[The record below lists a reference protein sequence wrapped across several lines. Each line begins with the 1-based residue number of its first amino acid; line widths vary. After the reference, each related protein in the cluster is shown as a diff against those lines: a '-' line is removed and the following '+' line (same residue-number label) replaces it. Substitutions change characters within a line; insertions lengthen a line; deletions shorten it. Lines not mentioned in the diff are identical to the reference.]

1 MENYGTFMTKG
12 GTFFVLRTHPKN
24 RRRRRRAAIGRS
36 PLPRHGGYRGG
47 LLAGLLHD
55 MGKCTAPF
63 QDYLEAAFAGKNV
76 RRGSVNHTFAGVRFL
91 WERWHTDANPP
102 MRRAAAELAAFA
114 AGAHHALFDCIA
126 PDGADGYAHR
136 LEPLAEYADARAAF
150 LRCCAD
156 EEALDAL
163 CVRAEAETKA
173 VLDRCFTMAGALEG
187 NARQTAFAFYASLL
201 ARLLLS
207 AVIEGDRLDTAS
219 FMLGP
224 PAEPPAY
231 DWRTLLASVEAKL
244 QALPADTEIDRARR
258 AISDAARASARRET
272 GIYRLDVPTG
282 GGKTLTAL
290 RFALAHAAEKEKKR
304 IFFVIPYLS
313 ILEQNA
319 ARIREYLQNDA
330 LVLEHHSNV
339 VREAANGEALDDNE
353 LLADSWR
360 APVVITTLV
369 QLLNTFFDGRT
380 SCIRR
385 MQALCGSVLVIDEV
399 QSAPRSLLSLMN
411 LTLNFLSEVCG
422 ATVVLCSAT
431 QPHLE
436 KLRYPL
442 RFAADADLVPCD
454 GALWERFRRTELI
467 DKRRSGGYDTAELA
481 ALAAETARKAGSLL
495 LVCNTRAQARTLYAA
510 LGAVWSGKRRHL
522 STSMCTK
529 HRKAVLEDVCAALNA
544 REPLICVTTQLIEAG
559 VDVSFGSVI
568 RILAGMD
575 NAVQAAGRCNR
586 SGEYGEL
593 RPVLLVNYRGENLS
607 RLPEIYHAQQVC
619 EDLLL
624 RFERDP
630 AAFDGRPDSESAL
643 NVYYT
648 LLYKNANTDASE
660 GPLSKG
666 EPTLLELLSVNKG
679 GTAKCSSAAQ
689 YTFRQAFRT
698 AGDEFRV
705 FDDHTQDVL
714 VPYDG
719 DGRALIDA
727 LGSEKARHDLAYRRS
742 LLRQAAAYSIS
753 LYDYE
758 VRALCEAGGL
768 RNVTP
773 DGAVRALSGHYDE
786 ETGFFT
792 ESKPEFWNI

>member
-1 MENYGTFMTKG
+1 
-12 GTFFVLRTHPKN
+12 
-24 RRRRRRAAIGRS
+24 
-36 PLPRHGGYRGG
+36 
-47 LLAGLLHD
+47 
-55 MGKCTAPF
+55 
-63 QDYLEAAFAGKNV
+63 
-76 RRGSVNHTFAGVRFL
+76 
-91 WERWHTDANPP
+91 
-102 MRRAAAELAAFA
+102 
-114 AGAHHALFDCIA
+114 
-126 PDGADGYAHR
+126 
-136 LEPLAEYADARAAF
+136 
-150 LRCCAD
+150 
-156 EEALDAL
+156 
-163 CVRAEAETKA
+163 
-173 VLDRCFTMAGALEG
+173 
-187 NARQTAFAFYASLL
+187 
-201 ARLLLS
+201 
-207 AVIEGDRLDTAS
+207 
-219 FMLGP
+219 
-224 PAEPPAY
+224 
-231 DWRTLLASVEAKL
+231 
-244 QALPADTEIDRARR
+244 
-258 AISDAARASARRET
+258 
-272 GIYRLDVPTG
+272 
-282 GGKTLTAL
+282 
-290 RFALAHAAEKEKKR
+290 
-304 IFFVIPYLS
+304 
-313 ILEQNA
+313 
-319 ARIREYLQNDA
+319 
-330 LVLEHHSNV
+330 
-339 VREAANGEALDDNE
+339 
-353 LLADSWR
+353 
-360 APVVITTLV
+360 
-369 QLLNTFFDGRT
+369 
-380 SCIRR
+380 